1 MPTTAA
7 PAAAAVP
14 DLRVPPPA
22 ATARAARGV
31 LASHVLATV
40 LIQSCAQTTA
50 LLPVLARKEFGA
62 GNWQTLLFTAAPS
75 TLFLCAIFWQ
85 ALFARLPFHR
95 AVLLY
100 WLCGNLPYAFASFVH
115 SYTELLVL
123 QLVACGGGAAWSIL
137 AGDLLKRLYPD
148 RQRGRVFGILNV
160 AMLAG
165 GMAATYA
172 VGRWLRHDAQAFRI
186 YMPLL
191 AAVQLGGCLMLIR
204 VARRAGDGE
213 VPRASAPLRWSGLV
227 EPILHMNR
235 ILRADRRF
243 ARYEAAFMT
252 YGVGW
257 MICYALLPLLV
268 TERLRLNYEEIASA
282 TQVVFN
288 FCMLLAMLPAGL
300 LIDRIGPVRTSG
312 LSFALL
318 TLYPVGLALARG
330 PGELALASA
339 AYGVMMA
346 GVNMGWMLGPV
357 ALAGSP
363 ARVPHYVAIH
373 TTLVGLRGTL
383 FQGLGMLLY
392 TLTGSFGWPLAVGAV
407 GFAWASWQMWRL
419 QGPLQRVRPAPA
431 PGGRFDA

>member
-1 MPTTAA
+1 MP
-7 PAAAAVP
+7 
-14 DLRVPPPA
+14 R
-22 ATARAARGV
+22 RAV
-31 LASHVLATV
+31 LAAHVLATV
-40 LIQSCAQTTA
+40 LIQSSATTAA
-50 LLPVLARKEFGA
+50 LLPVLARKQFAA

-75 TLFLCAIFWQ
+75 TLFLFAIFWQ
-85 ALFARLPFHR
+85 AIFARLPFR
-95 AVLLY
+95 RSVMLY
-100 WLCGNLPYAFASFVH
+100 WLFGNLPYAFAAFVH
-115 SYTELLVL
+115 SYAELLAI
-123 QLVACGGGAAWSIL
+123 QFVACAGGASWSIL

-165 GMAATYA
+165 GMTATYL
-172 VGRWLRHDAQAFRI
+172 VGRWLDLDAEAFRI

-191 AAVQLGGCLMLIR
+191 AGVQAVGCLILVR
-204 VARRAGDGE
+204 LEHRAGE
-213 VPRASAPLRWSGLV
+213 IPPPRPVQPLRWSAVV

-252 YGVGW
+252 YGIGW

-268 TERLRLNYEEIASA
+268 TEKLHLDYAQIAAS

-288 FCMLLAMLPAGL
+288 LAQLLAMFPAGL
-300 LIDRIGPVRTSG
+300 LIDRLGPVRTSG

-318 TLYPVGLALARG
+318 TLYPIGLAFARG
-330 PGELALASA
+330 PAELALASA

-363 ARVPHYVAIH
+363 DKVPHYVAIH
-373 TTLVGLRGTL
+373 TTLVGLRGSL

-392 TLTGSFGWPLAVGAV
+392 TATASFLWPMLVGAA
-407 GFAWASWQMWRL
+407 GFAWASWQMARL
-419 QGPLQRVRPAPA
+419 HNLHRTPPPHPNAT
-431 PGGRFDA
+431 